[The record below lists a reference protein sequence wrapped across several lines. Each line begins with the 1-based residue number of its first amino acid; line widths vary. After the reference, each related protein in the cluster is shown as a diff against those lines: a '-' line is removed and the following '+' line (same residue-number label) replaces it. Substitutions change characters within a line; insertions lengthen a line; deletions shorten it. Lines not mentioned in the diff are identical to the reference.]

1 MGGDTG
7 GMGPGA
13 DPLHRTRPT
22 PGFDSQR
29 HEAQHTRIT
38 QERMARRGRM
48 MDIPIGDA
56 GLLFRFAVVA
66 GIICFVAYIPY
77 WFMEAGEGRKGKRKK
92 VEASG

>member
-1 MGGDTG
+1 
-7 GMGPGA
+7 
-13 DPLHRTRPT
+13 
-22 PGFDSQR
+22 
-29 HEAQHTRIT
+29 
-38 QERMARRGRM
+38 MARRGRM